1 MMILVKLDALLLKK
15 MIIAKKILLLS
26 EQKDFFSGR
35 KNVLNVFYYC

>member
-26 EQKDFFSGR
+26 EQKDFLADEKMS
-35 KNVLNVFYYC
+35 